1 MYYTEACVYNAV
13 QETRIVFPS
22 TTSSAVVPV
31 RVLLRRKQLQVCAH
45 LQWIGISAKLTTH
58 LNYGI
63 YLLSIS
69 IRRTLQCCVSS
80 SSAGTILLIDRF
92 SITHSFDKEQG
103 FSLRCCQPEYILLNC
118 CSGKERVVK
127 RRNSCC
133 CC

>member
-1 MYYTEACVYNAV
+1 MSITLY
-13 QETRIVFPS
+13 RRHGLSFL
-22 TTSSAVVPV
+22 
-31 RVLLRRKQLQVCAH
+31 LLRLLLLFLSVSFYGGNNCKSVLIFSGLEYLQSSP
-45 LQWIGISAKLTTH
+45 L
-58 LNYGI
+58 
-63 YLLSIS
+63 IS
-69 IRRTLQCCVSS
+69 ITEYICSAFQYGRRTLQCCVS

-103 FSLRCCQPEYILLNC
+103 FSLRCCQPEYIVLNC